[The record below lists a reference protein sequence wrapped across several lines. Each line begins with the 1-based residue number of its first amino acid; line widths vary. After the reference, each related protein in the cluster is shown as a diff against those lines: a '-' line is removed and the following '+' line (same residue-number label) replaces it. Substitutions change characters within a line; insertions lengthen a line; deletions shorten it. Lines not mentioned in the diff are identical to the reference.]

1 MESEKYY
8 IRNKML
14 TYRDLTTNTF
24 LDISIDASS
33 EANGKW
39 NSLNPATICFS
50 IYDPK
55 VNKNISSI
63 CICMRYDNAV
73 KLVDSV
79 NNLFENSK
87 SNIFSNGSV
96 IQIPQYTLKNRK
108 EIVFNFAMSNN
119 GVPIIQLT
127 VIDTTS
133 QRGKASIN
141 LDLNAFKSIGKILKE
156 FVDSPVST
164 NIGIKQ
170 LLSWDRVLEN
180 VNIIKDDICEEINNI
195 KTIIQYSKKNN
206 IDLNEYKDEPT
217 EMSDIQKRF
226 QKNFDS
232 NNGFSNIDLGLD
244 GIINNSSEDKNL
256 TKTNQPFSSS
266 CLNYDLDK
274 LKEWATSFI
283 CTTEKSSNELFAPFD
298 FIFNVSNISRAD
310 REQYTKN
317 FGYYPIQYAVIY
329 LLKKYIRE
337 SVQSGCYPT
346 NIPALRF
353 NTKFKRGS
361 KEYELSKDI
370 ITIFLIYSIVV
381 NSFKDKSEDVNRTY
395 FTMKLLLSPFMFSIE
410 VDDELTN
417 ELLKEYDKCEE
428 SGMFITIQDNYKSE
442 SYGGNLSIS
451 RDIFETCCGS
461 FVKTLRDKK
470 TGIIG
475 SKQDT
480 VDIFKDIEYKIPDP
494 VRPIENCEDIKV
506 SIFESSE
513 KNNDKIDEE
522 EVNKEDTKI
531 TTEPDKKL
539 ELFLDCAS
547 RVVDV
552 ELIND
557 IKNTCGEYTE
567 LTKFFKTKDIPHEL
581 FKIKRVMDLDSSLT
595 NKVSILKKANL
606 LNEDEDVT
614 ETRVMQEG
622 ESVEEYN
629 ENFNIQDVLSMDGI

>member
-14 TYRDLTTNTF
+14 TYRDLTTNTY

-50 IYDPK
+50 MYDPK
-55 VNKNISSI
+55 VNKNVASI
-63 CICMRYDNAV
+63 CMCMRYDNAV
-73 KLVDSV
+73 RLVESV
-79 NNLFENSK
+79 NNLFKNSRE
-87 SNIFSNGSV
+87 NIFSNGSV

-108 EIVFNFAMSNN
+108 EIIFNFAMNN
-119 GVPIIQLT
+119 SIPIVQLT
-127 VIDTTS
+127 IIDTTS

-156 FVDSPVST
+156 FVDTPITT

-180 VNIIKDDICEEINNI
+180 VNIIKNDICEELNEI
-195 KTIIQYSKKNN
+195 KNTIQHSKKND
-206 IDLNEYKDEPT
+206 IDLNEYKDGPT
-217 EMSDIQKRF
+217 EMSDIQKKF

-232 NNGFSNIDLGLD
+232 NDGFSNIDLGLD
-244 GIINNSSEDKNL
+244 KIINNPNEDKNL

-266 CLNYDLDK
+266 CLEHDLGQ

-283 CTTEKSSNELFAPFD
+283 CTTENSSNELFAPFD
-298 FIFNVSNISRAD
+298 FIFNVSNISRTD
-310 REQYTKN
+310 REQYTNN

-337 SVQSGCYPT
+337 SVQNGGYPT
-346 NIPALRF
+346 NIPAFRF

-370 ITIFLIYSIVV
+370 ITIFLIYSIVA
-381 NSFKDKSEDVNRTY
+381 NSFKGKSEDISRTY
-395 FTMKLLLSPFMFSIE
+395 FTMKLLLTPFMFSIE

-428 SGMFITIQDNYKSE
+428 SGMFTTIQDNYKSE

-451 RDIFETCCGS
+451 RDIFESCCKS

-470 TGIIG
+470 TDIIG
-475 SKQDT
+475 NKHDT
-480 VDIFKDIEYKIPDP
+480 KNIFENLEYKIPDP
-494 VRPIENCEDIKV
+494 VRPIENSENIKT
-506 SIFESSE
+506 SIFEFSE
-513 KNNDKIDEE
+513 DKPKDEIDKE
-522 EVNKEDTKI
+522 EVVSI
-531 TTEPDKKL
+531 TEPDKKL
-539 ELFLDCAS
+539 ELFLDSAS
-547 RVVDV
+547 RIVDD
-552 ELIND
+552 ELIKD
-557 IKNTCGEYTE
+557 IKNKCGEYSE

-581 FKIKRVMDLDSSLT
+581 FKIKRVMDLDPSLT
-595 NKVSILKKANL
+595 NKIHILKKANL

-622 ESVEEYN
+622 SSTEEYS
-629 ENFNIQDVLSMDGI
+629 ENFDIQDVLSMNGI